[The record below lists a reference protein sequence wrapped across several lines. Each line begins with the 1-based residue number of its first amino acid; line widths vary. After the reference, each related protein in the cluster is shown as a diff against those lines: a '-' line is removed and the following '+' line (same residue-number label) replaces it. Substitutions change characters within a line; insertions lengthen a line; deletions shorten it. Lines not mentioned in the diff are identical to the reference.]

1 MQVRLRSVDEQL
13 VSQLAQA
20 MRIRPATARCL
31 VARGV
36 EGPNDAKGFVD
47 PRLAALRPPAGLAG
61 LPVAVARIADAV
73 QRKERIGV
81 FGDYDVDGVTT
92 AALLTTFLRSVD
104 ADVIVAVARRDA
116 GYGFTTAA
124 AADFAQRG
132 AKLIVTGDCGTSDID
147 AITAAAAFQMEVIVV
162 DHHTVPSADRPH
174 PSLSL
179 VNPFRSDSTF
189 PFRGMA
195 SVGLA
200 FYVAAAVRTELRE
213 RGHFRNHPEPDVRE
227 LLDLVA
233 LGTVADL
240 VPLAAENRILTALG
254 LRKLQPVVDSV
265 SSRDGRAD
273 PRAAVAASRRSGVR
287 PGIAALLAVANVDPE
302 REIDAHTIA
311 WKLAPRLNAPG
322 RLGAAEPS
330 LSLLLAD
337 ESTAAERAAV
347 LEAANTERRQI
358 QERVL
363 TEALEQLGDRD
374 PGPAIVLAGEGWPT
388 GVVGIV
394 AAKLVDK
401 YQRPAF
407 VIGVDPVN
415 GLGRGSART
424 VPGVNLYKA
433 LNEAAQTPGIL
444 GRYGGHAAAA
454 GFTIQRENI
463 EALTE
468 ALGSACAKLAEGSG
482 PTPIGREVDAEVR
495 LVEVDERLATELAGL
510 GPFGQQ
516 NPAPVLVARGTRVT
530 AVRRVGRDKHLKLT
544 LEDDRGTSRSAIG
557 FGLGDRDVPMGARL
571 DLAFVPTISTWQG
584 RRSAE
589 LTLFDL
595 DVTERP
601 APIELTSESRAE
613 GSPASTGPSSARGSG
628 PTRDASALATP
639 PESASA
645 IRAEVYGPLRPPL
658 PPDPIA
664 LS

>member
-1 MQVRLRSVDEQL
+1 VQVRLRPVDERL

-47 PRLAALRPPAGLAG
+47 PRLAALRPPVGLAG
-61 LPVAVARIADAV
+61 LPVAVTRIADAV

-92 AALLTTFLRSVD
+92 AALLTTFLRAVD

-147 AITAAAAFQMEVIVV
+147 ALAAAAALQMEVIVV
-162 DHHTVPSADRPH
+162 DHHTVPSAETAH
-174 PSLSL
+174 PSFSL

-240 VPLAAENRILTALG
+240 VPLASENRILTALG
-254 LRKLQPVVDSV
+254 LRKLQPT
-265 SSRDGRAD
+265 DGTRT
-273 PRAAVAASRRSGVR
+273 GVR
-287 PGIAALLAVANVDPE
+287 PGIAALLATANVDPE

-337 ESTAAERAAV
+337 EATATERAAV
-347 LEAANTERRQI
+347 LEAANTERRAI

-363 TEALEQLGDRD
+363 GEALEQLGDRD
-374 PGPAIVLAGEGWPT
+374 PGPAIVLAGVGWPT

-433 LNEAAQTPGIL
+433 LAEAARNPGIL
-444 GRYGGHAAAA
+444 GRFGGHAAAA

-482 PTPIGREVDAEVR
+482 PTPTGREVDAEVR
-495 LVEVDERLATELAGL
+495 LAEVDERLATELAGL

-516 NPAPVLVARGTRVT
+516 NPAPVLVARDVRVS

-544 LEDDRGTSRSAIG
+544 LEDGRGTSRGAIG
-557 FGLGDRDVPMGARL
+557 FNLGGEDVPIGARL
-571 DLAFVPTISTWQG
+571 DLAFVPTVSTWQG

-589 LTLFDL
+589 LTLFEI
-595 DVTERP
+595 DVLERP
-601 APIELTSESRAE
+601 APIEVTSD
-613 GSPASTGPSSARGSG
+613 ASTPLAEGSG
-628 PTRDASALATP
+628 PTSSIDASSVKP
-639 PESASA
+639 PPAD
-645 IRAEVYGPLRPPL
+645 VYGPLRPPL

>member
-1 MQVRLRSVDEQL
+1 MQVRLRSVDERL

-73 QRKERIGV
+73 QRGERIGV

-92 AALLTTFLRSVD
+92 AALLTAFLRSVN

-116 GYGFTTAA
+116 GYGFTTGA

-132 AKLIVTGDCGTSDID
+132 AKLIVTGDCGTSDLD
-147 AITAAAAFQMEVIVV
+147 AIAAAAALNMEVIVV
-162 DHHTVPSADRPH
+162 DHHTVPSAATAH

-179 VNPFRSDSTF
+179 VNPFRADSTF

-213 RGHFRNHPEPDVRE
+213 RGHFRNLPEPDVRE

-240 VPLAAENRILTALG
+240 VPLASENRILTALG
-254 LRKLQPVVDSV
+254 LRKLQP
-265 SSRDGRAD
+265 
-273 PRAAVAASRRSGVR
+273 AAGARTNVR
-287 PGIAALLAVANVDPE
+287 PGIAALLAVANVDPD

-337 ESTAAERAAV
+337 EHTAAERAAV
-347 LEAANTERRQI
+347 LEAANTERRAI

-363 TEALEQLGDRD
+363 GEALEQLGDRSID
-374 PGPAIVLAGEGWPT
+374 PGGPAIVLAGVGWPT

-401 YQRPAF
+401 FQRPAF
-407 VIGVDPVN
+407 VIGIDPAT

-433 LNEAAQTPGIL
+433 LHEAAQVPGIL

-463 EALTE
+463 AALSE
-468 ALGSACAKLAEGSG
+468 ALGTACAKLAEGSG
-482 PTPIGREVDAEVR
+482 PTPTGREVDAEVR
-495 LVEVDERLATELAGL
+495 LGDVDERLATELAGL

-516 NPAPVLVARGTRVT
+516 NPAPVLLARDARVT
-530 AVRRVGRDKHLKLT
+530 AVRRVGNEKHLKLT
-544 LEDDRGTSRSAIG
+544 LEDDRGTSRAAIG
-557 FGLGDRDVPMGARL
+557 FHLGDREVDVGARL
-571 DLAFVPTISTWQG
+571 DLAFVPTVSTWQG
-584 RRSAE
+584 RRNAE

-595 DVTERP
+595 EVTERP
-601 APIELTSESRAE
+601 APLELVSDGTRA
-613 GSPASTGPSSARGSG
+613 GGSG
-628 PTRDASALATP
+628 PTRDAGAPSAGS
-639 PESASA
+639 ESPTSSSSGSSGSSTSA
-645 IRAEVYGPLRPPL
+645 HEIRADVYGPLRPPL